1 MIVKLVR
8 AGAIAAALLTGAA
21 ALAQAAPPKHG
32 AVPSA
37 TKPSWSELTP
47 AQQVALSP
55 LKGEWNTLESVRKQ
69 KWLEIANRFSS
80 MQPGEQQ
87 RMHDRMRDWVKLTPA
102 QRKVARENYAR
113 VKKIDKDQRSAK
125 WEQYQQLPEEQ
136 KQKLAAD
143 AARKRKAGAA
153 PAKPGDTPPPSTS
166 PAQPA
171 PPAPHAK

>member
-1 MIVKLVR
+1 MIVKLLR
-8 AGAIAAALLTGAA
+8 AAAVAA
-21 ALAQAAPPKHG
+21 AMLAGVVAVAQSAPPKHG

-37 TKPSWSELTP
+37 TKPSWAELTP
-47 AQQVALSP
+47 AQQMALSP
-55 LKGEWNTLESVRKQ
+55 LKGEWNTLEAVRKQ

-87 RMHDRMRDWVKLTPA
+87 RMHDRMRDWVKLTPE

-113 VKKIDKDQRSAK
+113 VKKIDKDERSAK
-125 WEQYQQLPEEQ
+125 WQQYQQLPEEQ

-153 PAKPGDTPPPSTS
+153 SPKPGDTPPSTS

-171 PPAPHAK
+171 PPAPNAK